1 MSLKELQV
9 SLSPKK
15 VVLWLYVLV
24 SIVFIVYTLF
34 VGFRDGV
41 LRNAYEAGRSDTV
54 NALIGKATDGKC
66 EAVNIF
72 SGDKKVD
79 LINVECLQKSPDAA
93 AAPGA
98 APAGTK

>member
-15 VVLWLYVLV
+15 IVLWLYMLV
-24 SIVFIVYTLF
+24 SVVFIAYTLF
-34 VGFRDGV
+34 MGFRDGV

-79 LINVECLQKSPDAA
+79 LINVACLQK
-93 AAPGA
+93 APAGDA
-98 APAGTK
+98 APAETK